1 MKRENQTYARTLN
14 RRLKGW
20 DNEGIESNLV
30 KETRENLEMFYDKYD
45 IEWDS
50 DFFAANLDLT
60 PEQEKEYEEIM
71 DAFGDMAGSNI
82 NEMKRA
88 WEERKDEYEEM
99 YNVETFEDF
108 INFTDQ
114 MKLYENDA
122 VMRSVISSSQIAE
135 LYSVSSEK
143 AGFSPAKAD
152 KVIQTIYDVSGNTLS
167 YNTLYNEV
175 LRAIKSYDTNTG
187 RFTGNYKKYN
197 KGLV

>member
-50 DFFAANLDLT
+50 DFFASNLDLT

-88 WEERKDEYEEM
+88 WEDRKDEYEEM

>member
-20 DNEGIESNLV
+20 DNEGLESNLV

-50 DFFAANLDLT
+50 DFFASNLDLT

-99 YNVETFEDF
+99 YNVKSFEDF

-152 KVIQTIYDVSGNTLS
+152 KVLQTIYDVSGNTLS
-167 YNTLYNEV
+167 YNTLYNEM

-187 RFTGNYKKYN
+187 RFTGNFKKYN
-197 KGLV
+197 KGLI

>member
-20 DNEGIESNLV
+20 DNEGLESNLV

-50 DFFAANLDLT
+50 DFFASNLDLT

-187 RFTGNYKKYN
+187 RFTGNFKKYN

>member
-20 DNEGIESNLV
+20 DNEGLESNLV

-50 DFFAANLDLT
+50 DFFASNLDLT

-99 YNVETFEDF
+99 YNVESFEDF

-187 RFTGNYKKYN
+187 RFTGNFKKYN
-197 KGLV
+197 KGLI

>member
-50 DFFAANLDLT
+50 DFFASNLDLT